1 MQNSSITNIGFI
13 SWSLL
18 KSMSTIYQKGWQ
30 LVIRQRTANNN
41 TQIGANQMETD
52 WLSTTETVSGASSST
67 GMLEIEVMM
76 SSFPKHSLTCPH
88 SYTERSL
95 HFTKCSKKTLFFRT
109 QRKKNVCFAKY
120 SYLCVYG
127 LKLPPTPVFA
137 SQASFTPYQILLCM
151 HMQVTDTVNSAYTV
165 SCDYTV
171 FLSITSWLTPS
182 HMHTI
187 IKPTQR
193 NTLSNTHTYNESS
206 RDPPLGPNQ

>member
-95 HFTKCSKKTLFFRT
+95 HFTKCSKKTPFFQNTEEKKCLFCEIFISVRI
-109 QRKKNVCFAKY
+109 RPEA
-120 SYLCVYG
+120 
-127 LKLPPTPVFA
+127 A
-137 SQASFTPYQILLCM
+137 
-151 HMQVTDTVNSAYTV
+151 
-165 SCDYTV
+165 
-171 FLSITSWLTPS
+171 
-182 HMHTI
+182 
-187 IKPTQR
+187 
-193 NTLSNTHTYNESS
+193 SNTCVCISTFIHSLP
-206 RDPPLGPNQ
+206 DPALYAHAGDRHSE